1 MKKQSFVWILAA
13 LIAGCLIGGIVGI
26 YLAERQQRL
35 EGADAALLE
44 ADHAFRAGQFGKA
57 LQLAFSAIDRRPNS
71 AAAYE
76 LTGDILANAKS
87 HDLAESLYQHSLTL
101 LSSNTADP
109 GSVATVKTPQQLQFE
124 RDRVA
129 AKLKKFQSTNSAP

>member
-1 MKKQSFVWILAA
+1 MVQKRPGSPLEASEQRVLLGQF
-13 LIAGCLIGGIVGI
+13 GGIDAG
-26 YLAERQQRL
+26 AQEPDDDEGARMGGHGAH
-35 EGADAALLE
+35 GADAALLE
-44 ADHAFRAGQFGKA
+44 ADHAFRAGQFSKA

-109 GSVATVKTPQQLQFE
+109 GSFATVKTPQQL
-124 RDRVA
+124 
-129 AKLKKFQSTNSAP
+129 